1 MRKTLIVLITIFII
15 IITIFNFTIK
25 SNFMKSSKSSKQN
38 IYDIAYEL
46 GVHYIDLGLY
56 HEFKDNKLAV
66 MFDIDD
72 TLLKFKNDKP
82 YPIQSIINLLN
93 YSRSKGLMIVIITA
107 RDSRY
112 INETLQQLR
121 QFGIKYDKL
130 YMRHDPK
137 DNYQLFK
144 SDIKKRYLEQ
154 ENIRMIMS
162 VGDNDIDIIGPYSG
176 YCLKL
181 PNISDPRLFH
191 TNAFG
196 QIENIVP

>member
-1 MRKTLIVLITIFII
+1 MKKVILIIFIIII
-15 IITIFNFTIK
+15 IITIFNFVDK
-25 SNFMKSSKSSKQN
+25 RNFTFMKSSKQN

-56 HEFKDNKLAV
+56 NKTKDRKKLAV

-93 YSRSKGLMIVIITA
+93 YARSKGLMIIIITA

-112 INETLQQLR
+112 ITETIQQLR

-196 QIENIVP
+196 EIENIVP